1 MKRPVWRTFRSRE
14 ERRSAVGVSR
24 GCEAGCVR
32 DAKQFHLHGRR
43 LVAQFQSVTPV
54 DVDCGV
60 FSLRLLPSAGVTPS
74 GSYDP
79 LCYEIRNLLGLY
91 AERHRRNWER
101 IRALLV
107 QLEEDPGTE
116 LVGVSERVRDRSS

>member
-1 MKRPVWRTFRSRE
+1 M
-14 ERRSAVGVSR
+14 
-24 GCEAGCVR
+24 
-32 DAKQFHLHGRR
+32 
-43 LVAQFQSVTPV
+43 AQFQSVTPV